1 MREYEKN
8 IIELI
13 IEEGE
18 ILDYE
23 QTTDDE
29 GTVIEFYTV
38 KCDDETYHITKNN
51 GEWVFII
58 RDIEN

>member
-1 MREYEKN
+1 MSKGEKDV
-8 IIELI
+8 IESI

-18 ILDYE
+18 VLDYE

-38 KCDDETYHITKNN
+38 KCDGETYHITKNN

>member
-1 MREYEKN
+1 MSKGEKDV
-8 IIELI
+8 IESI

-18 ILDYE
+18 VLDYE

>member
-1 MREYEKN
+1 MSKGEKN
-8 IIELI
+8 VIDSIIED
-13 IEEGE
+13 GE
-18 ILDYE
+18 VLDYE

-38 KCDDETYHITKNN
+38 KCDGETYHITKNN

-58 RDIEN
+58 RDIGN